1 MFPMIPPERVKHG
14 SGAHFTFG
22 NECPMKNSTY
32 QLDFGNICTDAYY
45 ESGKKHRPPT
55 PAQVSWSSMYHWS
68 VGHLCRLAQSV
79 VVDRIVYL
87 TLVFGLQEGS

>member
-45 ESGKKHRPPT
+45 ESAKKHRPPT
-55 PAQVSWSSMYHWS
+55 PAQVSFFVLSDT
-68 VGHLCRLAQSV
+68 GAA
-79 VVDRIVYL
+79 
-87 TLVFGLQEGS
+87 